1 MKTSE
6 VKAPHPGGRPTTL
19 TPQMMK
25 QAESLAGYGFTMA
38 RMGEFWGVTEETVIE
53 WAKKNKEFSESLKK
67 GRQAAI
73 VGITSSLYDKA
84 RAGDVTAMIFFLKNR
99 APDLWK
105 DRREER
111 IEHTIGA
118 PTWTEE
124 KTYIRTPEEEQVII
138 EAGKALEL
146 RKKKKEDS
154 K

>member
-1 MKTSE
+1 MKVSE
-6 VKAPHPGGRPTTL
+6 VKGKAGRPTRL
-19 TPQMMK
+19 TPEMIDE
-25 QAESLAGYGFTMA
+25 AEKLAMLGMTVEWIADY
-38 RMGEFWGVTEETVIE
+38 WGVSHQAMYKWRE
-53 WAKKNKEFSESLKK
+53 KNEDLLQAIKK
-67 GRQAAI
+67 GKAAGVQFATGALVQAMKDKNITAI
-73 VGITSSLYDKA
+73 
-84 RAGDVTAMIFFLKNR
+84 IFYLKNR